1 MFSLLLLLII
11 IIIINIIIIIICQFR
26 LVSPRSYNVAFIPTL
41 NKFPKQTKKQTQ
53 NLIYAWKT
61 YVVRGSDLT
70 VDKIMTKNLKGC
82 KNCECYVSKKIQE
95 TNIGFSNW
103 SFFVVFF
110 LSVSSV
116 FITFHSHFWLS
127 LEQQSGRGHIS
138 ISIKY
143 QENYNLC
150 HHEEIKIK
158 RLYRI
163 FRKII

>member
-11 IIIINIIIIIICQFR
+11 IIIIIIIIIFCQFR

-82 KNCECYVSKKIQE
+82 KNCECSVSKKIQE

-110 LSVSSV
+110 LSVSCVHYFS
-116 FITFHSHFWLS
+116 FALLTIIRATKRQRTRINKH
-127 LEQQSGRGHIS
+127 QIS
-138 ISIKY
+138 
-143 QENYNLC
+143 
-150 HHEEIKIK
+150 
-158 RLYRI
+158 
-163 FRKII
+163 RKL